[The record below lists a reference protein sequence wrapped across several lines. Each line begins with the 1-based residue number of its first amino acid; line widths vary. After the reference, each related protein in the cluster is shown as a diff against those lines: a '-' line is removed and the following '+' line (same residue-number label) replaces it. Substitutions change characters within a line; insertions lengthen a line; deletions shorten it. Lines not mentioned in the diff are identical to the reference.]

1 MVVGTSGEHD
11 EAVSAPRRPMTR
23 RLVLVPASGPRDPL
37 RRYRLARLDEIAL
50 GTPMRPQDDEER
62 KPARMDPTGPP

>member
-1 MVVGTSGEHD
+1 
-11 EAVSAPRRPMTR
+11 MTR

-50 GTPMRPQDDEER
+50 GTPTRQQGDEEP
-62 KPARMDPTGPP
+62 KPRRPAITRRAEAGLRLA